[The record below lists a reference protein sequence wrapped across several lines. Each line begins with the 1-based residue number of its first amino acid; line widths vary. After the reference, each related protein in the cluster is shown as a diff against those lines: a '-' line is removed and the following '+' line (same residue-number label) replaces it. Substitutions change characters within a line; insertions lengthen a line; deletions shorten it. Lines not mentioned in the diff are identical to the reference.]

1 MQKLT
6 KNLFLVGSFLSWDG
20 SKLRLLYTH
29 RFICC
34 FCFGV
39 FFCKHTPSMLSS
51 CYVVC
56 GTIPST
62 CLKWN
67 SLNTLIFVIN
77 KDLSFFYI
85 CHHANIKGKKS
96 RVSVCLCQEILI
108 HFPIRELSKVVFIAS
123 TIRSYSFSWWISCCK
138 ITSRWRNEMRFKE
151 FLCATHRNNKL
162 ALLLNNHHWYCLDGG
177 TSTHL
182 VQLLDLRGTS

>member
-6 KNLFLVGSFLSWDG
+6 KNPFLVGSLLSWDG

-39 FFCKHTPSMLSS
+39 FFCKHMPSVLSS
-51 CYVVC
+51 WYVVC

-67 SLNTLIFVIN
+67 SMNTIIFVIN
-77 KDLSFFYI
+77 KDLPFFYI
-85 CHHANIKGKKS
+85 CHHANIKGKKIKS
-96 RVSVCLCQEILI
+96 LCLLCQKILI
-108 HFPIRELSKVVFIAS
+108 HLPIRELSKVVFIAS
-123 TIRSYSFSWWISCCK
+123 TIRSYSFS
-138 ITSRWRNEMRFKE
+138 
-151 FLCATHRNNKL
+151 
-162 ALLLNNHHWYCLDGG
+162 
-177 TSTHL
+177 
-182 VQLLDLRGTS
+182 